1 MRRVVAL
8 VGLLLASGCAGDD
21 ETATETVTV
30 TTATTVTVTETVTET
45 AAGTGTTTT
54 TAPPGTWT
62 GLPRPLPA
70 GGELPVDAFNAYA
83 ESVDEPWERDVRGT
97 VDEYVGFDDVE
108 VANVAYQATS
118 NGPLTNATLTLDG
131 LFDDSVRSLR
141 YDLTL
146 GQRQDGT
153 WRIDSAQ
160 WAQRCQEGRGHQSFS
175 PELCL

>member
-1 MRRVVAL
+1 MRRAVVL
-8 VGLLLASGCAGDD
+8 LGLLLASGCAGDD

-30 TTATTVTVTETVTET
+30 TTATTVTITETVTET
-45 AAGTGTTTT
+45 AGGTGTTTT

-62 GLPRPLPA
+62 GLPQPLPA

-97 VDEYVGFDDVE
+97 VDEYVGFDEVE
-108 VANVAYQATS
+108 VANVAFQATS
-118 NGPLTNATLTLDG
+118 SGPSTNASLTLDG

-146 GQRQDGT
+146 SQRQDGT
-153 WRIDSAQ
+153 WRIESAQ
-160 WAQRCQEGRGHQSFS
+160 WAQRCQEGRGHQVFS

>member
-1 MRRVVAL
+1 MRRAVAL
-8 VGLLLASGCAGDD
+8 LGLLLASGCAGDN
-21 ETATETVTV
+21 ETATETVTI

-45 AAGTGTTTT
+45 AGGTGTTT

-62 GLPRPLPA
+62 GLPQPLPA

-83 ESVDEPWERDVRGT
+83 ESVDEPWERDVRAT
-97 VDEYVGFDDVE
+97 VNEYVGFDELE

-118 NGPLTNATLTLDG
+118 NGPSTNATLTLDG

-146 GQRQDGT
+146 VQRQDGT
-153 WRIDSAQ
+153 WEIDTAQ
-160 WAQRCQEGRGHQSFS
+160 WSQRCQQGRGHQTFS
-175 PELCL
+175 PAPCL